1 MPVASVGLKSMSLPE
16 FGEPMA
22 MTPVARNTHGDREH
36 AANMEDGIALADDA
50 PREGLAARCPQA
62 WSRVEARRAFRSD
75 VGIRLK
81 PEVLPFS
88 NIPAFPFWL
97 SRNTAMA
104 VSSR

>member
-1 MPVASVGLKSMSLPE
+1 MSLPE
-16 FGEPMA
+16 FGEPTA
-22 MTPVARNTHGDREH
+22 MTPVARNTHDDCEH

-50 PREGLAARCPQA
+50 REGLAARYPQA